1 MDKAKEL
8 GEAIIADGRFKNYE
22 AAKEAHDKDEAL
34 QEKIMKFEAARE
46 EVIAANTE
54 EPRDDAKVK
63 EISERL
69 NALYDEI
76 TKNQTMTNFLSAKE
90 AVESM
95 VQEVYNLLTF
105 YITGEEPNA
114 GCGGD
119 CAGCSGCH

>member
-1 MDKAKEL
+1 MTVMDKAKEL

-22 AAKEAHDKDEAL
+22 AAKEAHDRDEAL

-105 YITGEEPNA
+105 YITGLLRIDPP
-114 GCGGD
+114 
-119 CAGCSGCH
+119 SGVS